1 MAITGTGTTTIG
13 IGIIVTGTGDVDRP
27 ALARDLNLAFVL
39 HKARKS
45 RVFQINSGAIWTIP
59 EQVTKG
65 ETPLTAFTRRN
76 LLSVAAGAATAI
88 AVPFDRPVRAATPPA
103 GRQAPG
109 WYRYKVGT
117 IEVTVATDGVA
128 RFKMAEDH
136 VINIKKDVVNAALA
150 EVFMEKDMMTTPY
163 NPIAVN
169 TGSKLA
175 VIDTGTSETNYK
187 KSNGVGGQFVSNLA
201 ASGIDR
207 TGVDT
212 VIISH
217 YHGDHI
223 NGLLMDDASLTYPNA
238 EILVPAAEHKFWM
251 DDGEMSRA
259 TNGRVQT
266 NFKNVRRVFNAEL
279 LKRVKTYEWGK
290 EVIPGVTAQGT
301 PGHTPGHTS
310 YVISSGSDAVYVQSD
325 VTHVPF
331 LFVRYPDWH
340 AFYDQ
345 DGDMA
350 EATRRKVYDM
360 LVADKMRVQG
370 FHYPFPSLAHVEKYG
385 TGYREIPVIWNPTI

>member
-1 MAITGTGTTTIG
+1 MI
-13 IGIIVTGTGDVDRP
+13 
-27 ALARDLNLAFVL
+27 
-39 HKARKS
+39 
-45 RVFQINSGAIWTIP
+45 
-59 EQVTKG
+59 
-65 ETPLTAFTRRN
+65 AFTRRN
-76 LLSVAAGAATAI
+76 LLSAAAGAAAAVT
-88 AVPFDRPVRAATPPA
+88 VPFDHPVRAATPPA
-103 GRQAPG
+103 GKQTAG
-109 WYRYKVGT
+109 WYRYKIGS

-175 VIDTGTSETNYK
+175 VIDTGTSETNHK

-201 ASGIDR
+201 AAGIDR
-207 TGVDT
+207 TAVDI

-223 NGLLMDDASLTYPNA
+223 NGLLMDDNSLTYPNA
-238 EILVPAAEHKFWM
+238 EILVPAPEHKFWM

-266 NFKNVRRVFNAEL
+266 NFKNVRRVFNAEV
-279 LKRVKTYEWGK
+279 LKRVNVYEWGK
-290 EVIPGVTAQGT
+290 EVISGITAQGT
-301 PGHTPGHTS
+301 PGHTPGHTA
-310 YVISSGSDAVYVQSD
+310 YVIASGSDAVYVQSD

-331 LFVRYPDWH
+331 LFVRHPDWH
-340 AFYDQ
+340 AYYDQ
-345 DGDMA
+345 DGAMA

-360 LVADKMRVQG
+360 LVADKLRVQG

>member
-1 MAITGTGTTTIG
+1 MT
-13 IGIIVTGTGDVDRP
+13 
-27 ALARDLNLAFVL
+27 ALTRRTLF
-39 HKARKS
+39 
-45 RVFQINSGAIWTIP
+45 SGAAAAT
-59 EQVTKG
+59 TATAL
-65 ETPLTAFTRRN
+65 TPLMGRN
-76 LLSVAAGAATAI
+76 TFAAT
-88 AVPFDRPVRAATPPA
+88 VPSGKQTA
-103 GRQAPG
+103 G
-109 WYRYKVGT
+109 WYRYKIGT
-117 IEVTVATDGVA
+117 FEVTVATDGVA

-163 NPIAVN
+163 NPICLN
-169 TGSKLA
+169 TGSKLC
-175 VIDTGTSETNYK
+175 VIDTGTSEANYK
-187 KSNGVGGQFVSNLA
+187 KSNGVGGQFITNLA
-201 ASGIDR
+201 AAGIER
-207 TGVDT
+207 TAVDT

-223 NGLLMDDASLTYPNA
+223 NGLLMADNSLTYPNA
-238 EILVPAAEHKFWM
+238 EILVPAPEHKYWM

-259 TNGRVQT
+259 EKGRIEG
-266 NFKNVRRVFNAEL
+266 NFKNVRRVFNAEVM
-279 LKRVKTYEWGK
+279 KRVRTYEWGK

-301 PGHTPGHTS
+301 PGHTFGHTS
-310 YVISSGSDAVYVQSD
+310 YVISSGSDSVFVQSD

-331 LFVRYPDWH
+331 LFVRHPDWH

-345 DGDMA
+345 DGAMA

-370 FHYPFPSLAHVEKYG
+370 FHYPFPSLAHVEKVG

>member
-1 MAITGTGTTTIG
+1 M
-13 IGIIVTGTGDVDRP
+13 
-27 ALARDLNLAFVL
+27 
-39 HKARKS
+39 S
-45 RVFQINSGAIWTIP
+45 
-59 EQVTKG
+59 
-65 ETPLTAFTRRN
+65 AFTRRN
-76 LLSVAAGAATAI
+76 VLSVAGGAAAATA
-88 AVPFDRPVRAATPPA
+88 VPFSHPVRATTPPA
-103 GRQAPG
+103 GKQAAG
-109 WYRYKVGT
+109 WYRYKIGS
-117 IEVTVATDGVA
+117 IEVTVATDGVS

-136 VINIKKDVVNAALA
+136 VTNIKKDVVNAALA

-169 TGSKLA
+169 TGSRLA
-175 VIDTGTSETNYK
+175 VIDTGTGESNYK
-187 KSNGVGGQFVSNLA
+187 KSNGTAGQLVMNLA
-201 ASGIDR
+201 AAGIDR
-207 TGVDT
+207 SAVDV

-217 YHGDHI
+217 YHGDHM
-223 NGLLMDDASLTYPNA
+223 NGLLMDDNSLTYPNA
-238 EILVPAAEHKFWM
+238 EIVVPAIEHQYWM

-259 TNGRVQT
+259 TNGRIQG
-266 NFKNVRRVFNAEL
+266 NFKNVRRVFNPEV

-310 YVISSGSDAVYVQSD
+310 FVIASGSEAVYVQSD

-331 LFVRYPDWH
+331 LFVRHPDWH

-360 LVADKMRVQG
+360 LAADRMRVQG

-385 TGYREIPVIWNPTI
+385 SGYREIPVLWDPTI